1 MSSPPLA
8 PQLGRLLAHHR
19 GRREQGAVA
28 HHLSM
33 SRATLSEIERG
44 IVIPTG
50 KTLGRLLR
58 HYSVDGAGIPPTR
71 DDLADIVAALMLE
84 APNV

>member
-1 MSSPPLA
+1 MISPTLGAHLA
-8 PQLGRLLAHHR
+8 RLR
-19 GRREQGAVA
+19 GPRDSGAVA
-28 HHLSM
+28 HLLGM

-84 APNV
+84 TPNV